1 VAVKRIAA
9 TLAVVAAS
17 ALVLSGCTN
26 PYTSEVVANSEITV
40 AFNEQFD
47 NYNSVSSDGNN
58 VKNGNITYI
67 ANSGFSYY
75 DNDPK
80 LVRNTEFGSFEKTSD
95 DPLTVKYTVNSGVT
109 WSDGAPVD
117 TADMLLAWAANSGNV
132 KSDPA
137 FAAAS
142 TAGLSL
148 VTEMPTLSDDG
159 KTLTLVYS
167 KPYVDWE
174 LAFGIGVSA
183 HGTYAIA
190 FPDEYKDV
198 QSAWDAYGSAADADK
213 ASALTKYQDAAK
225 AFAKTADEKVI
236 AAIKD
241 GDSAVLGKLAT
252 AWNTGYAFST
262 LPSNPAQYLSN
273 GPYVISAIGQ
283 DQYVTLSANPLYT
296 WGPSPHFE
304 KITVRAIADSTAAL
318 QALQNGELDIWQ
330 GQPTAD
336 ILTVAQG
343 IKGANIEQRGQ
354 ASYEHVD
361 LTFNNGGPFD
371 KASYGGDDAK
381 AKLVREAF
389 LLTIPRQEII
399 DKIIKPLDPSAEIR
413 NSFLVQPSDKPKY
426 DTIVADN
433 GSAEYATVDI
443 EKAKSLLAEAGVKTP
458 VKVGF
463 WYPEGNVRRGQ
474 EFELIAAS
482 AALAGFQLED
492 QSEPNWEFTDPS
504 IQPINSH
511 DAVIFAWS
519 STSLAISGSD
529 QIFGTYTDPLA
540 KGGNYSGYSNASVD
554 KDLAELELT
563 VNADDQT
570 ALQLNIEKQLWAD
583 AYGTMIFQFPGL
595 LVSSDKVTGVSDNP
609 LSPNYF
615 WNFWE
620 WTPVTK

>member
-1 VAVKRIAA
+1 MAFKRIAA
-9 TLAVVAAS
+9 GIAVVAAS
-17 ALVLSGCTN
+17 ALVLTGCTN
-26 PYTSEVVANSEITV
+26 PYKSEVVANSEITV

-47 NYNSVSSDGNN
+47 NYNSLSSDGNN
-58 VKNGNITYI
+58 VKNGNVAYI

-75 DNDPK
+75 DNSPK
-80 LVRNTEFGSFEKTSD
+80 LIRNTDFGVFEKTSD
-95 DPLTVKYTVNSGVT
+95 DPLTVKYTVNNGVV

-117 TADMLLAWAANSGNV
+117 TADMLLAWAASSGNV

-137 FAAAS
+137 FSPAS

-148 VTEMPTLSDDG
+148 VTKTPTLSDDG
-159 KTLTLVYS
+159 RTFTLVYD

-198 QSAWDAYGSAADADK
+198 QAAWDAYGSAADADK
-213 ASALTKYQDAAK
+213 AAALTKYQDAAK
-225 AFAKTADEKVI
+225 AFAKTADAKVI
-236 AAIKD
+236 DAITK
-241 GDSAVLGKLAT
+241 GDAAVLGKLAT

-262 LPSNPAQYLSN
+262 LPTNPAQYLSN
-273 GPYVISAIGQ
+273 GPYVISAIGE
-283 DQYVTLSANPLYT
+283 DQFVSLAANPLYT
-296 WGPSPHFE
+296 WGPSPHFA
-304 KITVRAIADSTAAL
+304 KITIRAIADSTAAL
-318 QALQNGELDIWQ
+318 QALQNGELDIWS

-354 ASYEHVD
+354 ASYEHID

-371 KASYGGDDAK
+371 PASYGGDAAK
-381 AKLVREAF
+381 ALKVRQAF
-389 LLTIPRQEII
+389 LLTIPRQEIV
-399 DKIIKPLDPSAEIR
+399 DKIIKPLDPSASIR

-426 DTIVADN
+426 DTIVKDN
-433 GSAEYATVDI
+433 GSADFADVNI

-474 EFELIAAS
+474 EFELISAS
-482 AALAGFQLED
+482 AALAGFALED

-504 IQPINSH
+504 IQPVNSH

-529 QIFGTYTDPLA
+529 QIFGTYTDPLQKA
-540 KGGNYSGYSNASVD
+540 GNYSGYSNTTVD
-554 KDLAELELT
+554 KDLATLETT

-570 ALQLNIEKQLWAD
+570 ALQLDIEKQLWGD

-615 WNFWE
+615 WNYWE
-620 WTPVTK
+620 WAPAK

>member
-9 TLAVVAAS
+9 SLAVVAAS

-40 AFNEQFD
+40 AYNEQFD
-47 NYNSVSSDGNN
+47 NYNSTSSDGNN
-58 VKNGNITYI
+58 TKNGNITYI

-80 LVRNTEFGSFEKTSD
+80 LVRNTQFGTFEKTSD
-95 DPLTVKYTVNSGVT
+95 DPLTVTYTVNSGVS
-109 WSDGAPVD
+109 WSDGAPVG
-117 TADMLLAWAANSGNV
+117 TADMLLAWAAGSGNV
-132 KSDPA
+132 ASDPA
-137 FAAAS
+137 FSPAS

-148 VTEMPTLSDDG
+148 VTKTPEVTEDG
-159 KTLTLVYS
+159 KTMTLVYD

-190 FPDEYKDV
+190 FPDEYADV

-225 AFAKTADEKVI
+225 AFAKDADAKVI
-236 AAIKD
+236 KAIQDVD
-241 GDSAVLGKLAT
+241 GAVLGKLAT

-262 LPSNPAQYLSN
+262 LPSSPALYLSN
-273 GPYVISAIGQ
+273 GPYVISAIGE

-318 QALQNGELDIWQ
+318 QALQNGELDIWT

-343 IKGANIEQRGQ
+343 IAGANIEQRGQ
-354 ASYEHVD
+354 ATYEHID

-371 KASYGGDDAK
+371 PAAYGGDAEK
-381 AKLVREAF
+381 ALKVRQAF

-399 DKIIKPLDPSAEIR
+399 DKIIKPLDPSASIR
-413 NSFLVQPSDKPKY
+413 NSFLVSPADKAKY
-426 DTIVADN
+426 DTVVADN
-433 GSAEYATVDI
+433 GSAAYADVDI

-458 VKVGF
+458 LKVGF

-474 EFELIAAS
+474 EFELISAS
-482 AALAGFQLED
+482 AALAGFALED

-504 IQPINSH
+504 IQPVNSH
-511 DAVIFAWS
+511 DATIFAWAN
-519 STSLAISGSD
+519 TSLAISGSD
-529 QIFGTYTDPLA
+529 QIFGTYTDPLQ
-540 KGGNYSGYSNASVD
+540 KGGNYSGYGNESVD
-554 KDLAELELT
+554 KDLAELEVT

-570 ALQLNIEKQLWAD
+570 ALQLSIEKELWAD
-583 AYGTMIFQFPGL
+583 AYGTTIFQFPGL

-609 LSPNYF
+609 LSPNFF
-615 WNFWE
+615 WNYWE
-620 WTPVTK
+620 WAPVEG

>member
-9 TLAVVAAS
+9 SLAVVAAS

-40 AFNEQFD
+40 AYNEQFD
-47 NYNSVSSDGNN
+47 NYNSLSSDGNN
-58 VKNGNITYI
+58 TKNGNITYI

-80 LVRNTEFGSFEKTSD
+80 LIRNTEFGVFEKTSD
-95 DPLTVKYTVNSGVT
+95 DPLTVVYTVNNGVT

-117 TADMLLAWAANSGNV
+117 TADMLLSWAANSGV
-132 KSDPA
+132 VTSDPA
-137 FAAAS
+137 FSPAS

-148 VTEMPTLSDDG
+148 VTKTPELSDDG
-159 KTLTLVYS
+159 KTMTLVYD

-198 QSAWDAYGSAADADK
+198 QAAWDAYGSAADADK

-225 AFAKTADEKVI
+225 AFAKDADAKVI
-236 AAIKD
+236 AAIEG
-241 GDSAVLGKLAT
+241 GDAAVLGKLAT

-262 LPSNPAQYLSN
+262 MPSNPAMYLSN
-273 GPYVISAIGQ
+273 GPYVISAIGE

-318 QALQNGELDIWQ
+318 QALQNGELDIWT

-336 ILTVAQG
+336 ILAVAQG
-343 IKGANIEQRGQ
+343 IAGANIEQRGQ
-354 ASYEHVD
+354 ATYEHVD

-371 KASYGGDDAK
+371 PSSYDDPAK
-381 AKLVREAF
+381 ALKVRQAF

-433 GSAEYATVDI
+433 GSAAYADVDI

-474 EFELIAAS
+474 EFELISAS

-504 IQPINSH
+504 IQPVNVH
-511 DAVIFAWS
+511 DATIFAWS
-519 STSLAISGSD
+519 NTSLAISGSD
-529 QIFGTYTDPLA
+529 QIFGTYTDPLQKA
-540 KGGNYSGYSNASVD
+540 GNYSGYGNETVD

-570 ALQLNIEKQLWAD
+570 ALQLDIEKQLWAD
-583 AYGTMIFQFPGL
+583 AYGTTIFQFPGL

-615 WNFWE
+615 WNYWE
-620 WTPVTK
+620 WAPVTK

>member
-9 TLAVVAAS
+9 SLAVVAAS

-40 AFNEQFD
+40 AYNEQFD
-47 NYNSVSSDGNN
+47 NYNSLSSDGNN
-58 VKNGNITYI
+58 TKNGNITYI

-80 LVRNTEFGSFEKTSD
+80 LIRNTEFGVFEKTSD
-95 DPLTVKYTVNSGVT
+95 DPLTVVYTVNNGVT

-117 TADMLLAWAANSGNV
+117 TADMLLSWAANSGV
-132 KSDPA
+132 VTSDPA
-137 FAAAS
+137 FSPAS

-148 VTEMPTLSDDG
+148 VTKTPELSDDG
-159 KTLTLVYS
+159 KTMTLVYD

-198 QSAWDAYGSAADADK
+198 QAAWDAYGSAADADK

-225 AFAKTADEKVI
+225 AFAKDADAKVI
-236 AAIKD
+236 AAIEG
-241 GDSAVLGKLAT
+241 GDAAVLGKLAT

-262 LPSNPAQYLSN
+262 MPSNPAMYLSN
-273 GPYVISAIGQ
+273 GPYVISAIGE

-318 QALQNGELDIWQ
+318 QALQNGELDIWT

-336 ILTVAQG
+336 ILAVAQG
-343 IKGANIEQRGQ
+343 IAGANIEQRGQ
-354 ASYEHVD
+354 ATYEHVD

-371 KASYGGDDAK
+371 PSSYDDPAK
-381 AKLVREAF
+381 ALKVRQAF

-433 GSAEYATVDI
+433 GSAAYADVDI
-443 EKAKSLLAEAGVKTP
+443 EKAKSLLAEAGVSTP

-474 EFELIAAS
+474 EFELISAS

-504 IQPINSH
+504 IQPINVH
-511 DAVIFAWS
+511 DATIFAWS
-519 STSLAISGSD
+519 NTSLAISGSD
-529 QIFGTYTDPLA
+529 QIFGTYTDPLQ
-540 KGGNYSGYSNASVD
+540 KGGNYSGYGNTAVD
-554 KDLAELELT
+554 DALTELETT

-570 ALQLNIEKQLWAD
+570 ALQLDIEKQLWAD
-583 AYGTMIFQFPGL
+583 AYGTTIFQFPGL

-615 WNFWE
+615 WNYWE
-620 WTPVTK
+620 WAPVSK